1 MDLPLKDP
9 MTFKLKCAT
18 VEQQLFSTKQQ
29 LFSTKQQLF
38 STINDKII
46 YKFFVNSLDYL
57 Y

>member
-1 MDLPLKDP
+1 MDLPLIDP

-18 VEQQLFSTKQQ
+18 VEQQ